1 MTYFDSRLTDAELLR
16 AASVMQS
23 TPIRTL
29 AQRLQERGA
38 IAGRVQKRVLEAIA
52 LMDAGEYEEAWRD
65 LERCAAALD
74 WKDHVPFYSPDPLEN

>member
-1 MTYFDSRLTDAELLR
+1 MPYFDSRLTDAELLR

-38 IAGRVQKRVLEAIA
+38 TAGKVQRQILQSLA
-52 LMDAGEYEEAWRD
+52 LIDKGEPAAAWAR
-65 LERCAAALD
+65 LTRCAAALD
-74 WKDHVPFYSPDPLEN
+74 WQTHVPFYSLDPLEN

>member
-1 MTYFDSRLTDAELLR
+1 MPYFDSRLTDTELLL

-29 AQRLQERGA
+29 SQRLADRGT
-38 IAGRVQKRVLEAIA
+38 IAGRVQGQILASLA
-52 LMDAGEYEEAWRD
+52 LIDAGQNAQAWAD
-65 LERCAAALD
+65 LTRCAATLD

>member
-29 AQRLQERGA
+29 AQRLQDRGA
-38 IAGRVQKRVLEAIA
+38 IAGRVQRHILQSLA
-52 LMDAGEYEEAWRD
+52 LIDADQNAQAWAH
-65 LERCAAALD
+65 LERCAAAMD
-74 WKDHVPFYSPDPLEN
+74 WKDHVPFYSLDPLED

>member
-29 AQRLQERGA
+29 AQRLQDRGA
-38 IAGRVQKRVLEAIA
+38 TAGRVQRQILQSLA
-52 LMDAGEYEEAWRD
+52 LIDAGQNAQAWAD
-65 LERCAAALD
+65 LTRCAAALE
-74 WKDHVPFYSPDPLEN
+74 WQTHVPFYSPDPLEN